1 MAIFYS
7 VLCTDRSDG
16 IAGGRLKRIFT
27 VENCHLR
34 WRGITRI
41 RIIRIIQSTD
51 TVSNNTV

>member
-16 IAGGRLKRIFT
+16 IAGGRLKRIFP